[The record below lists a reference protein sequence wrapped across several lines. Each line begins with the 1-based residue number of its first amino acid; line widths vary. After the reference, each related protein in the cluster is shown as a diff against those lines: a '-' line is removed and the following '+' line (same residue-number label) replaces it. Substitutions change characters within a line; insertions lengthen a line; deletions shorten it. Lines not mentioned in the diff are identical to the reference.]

1 MNILRRRRLW
11 SYGLGSVTCVLLL
24 VATIAFLWHR
34 SSSFWSREKS
44 FPTHSDYARHDAW
57 TAMGGNWSADPI
69 EIRNSSDER
78 GARLMSSLGAW
89 RNYQVEADVK
99 VTDSFGEAGL
109 VMRSSGE
116 EEGVDAYHGYF
127 AGLRSMD
134 NSIEFGRADYGWHS
148 LLVASL
154 PAEANLRDW
163 VHMRVVAVGCSFG
176 VFLDFTGGK
185 TASYAINDPECLP
198 QGRFG
203 LRSSLSGARW
213 RNIHVKP
220 ATAAD
225 LPLPGSTPGQD
236 SAGHLR
242 TEPASS
248 MDAAHYREAIQQEA
262 EKHLMLSGVTPIAD
276 FLWKPGRYPNS
287 KIQGVIISL
296 PPLAGIQ
303 DDSSAL
309 ILPNLDPLTPVKIG
323 DEVEASGTIISER
336 FRSRMEDV
344 HLKVLWSE
352 TPIAPWAVTATQLT
366 NGVYRGHYISVEG
379 TLLSVQQ
386 NSSGYQLLLHD
397 SGQTFNVVGS
407 YSFQFDPLKLEPGS
421 RLRVRGNS
429 TSLEQ
434 FTHGI
439 YPFTVIAVHVEV
451 VNAPPWWSLS
461 HVLEL
466 LSGCVLLF
474 VLAQLMINR
483 VQEWHMKSI
492 LREREQLAF
501 EMHDTLAQSF
511 TGIAYQLQAASM
523 ERRGAEQVRHHV
535 QNALH
540 MVHLSHREA
549 SRTIS
554 SLRPQYRESADI
566 ASALGELAQRLSDGS
581 VRIETSVEGH
591 HAQLPLTVTDAL
603 YRIGQEAVTN
613 ALQHS
618 GCGRLSIG
626 LQLTRKQAV
635 LRIAD
640 DGHGI
645 APESCEKGLGL
656 DGMRSRAAK
665 IRARMEI
672 NSSAEDGTTI
682 QVTAPLPRALGWL
695 SGIAESL
702 RVVMPGWRKEQAG
715 VAHMD
720 DRRERKRNSGESR

>member
-1 MNILRRRRLW
+1 MSTVLRRRLW
-11 SYGLGSVTCVLLL
+11 SYGVLVAAGALFCVGLTLLL
-24 VATIAFLWHR
+24 YR
-34 SSSFWSREKS
+34 SNAGWRGEKR
-44 FPTHSDYARHDAW
+44 FPTHSDFSRHDAW
-57 TAMGGNWSADPI
+57 MAMGGSWSADQV
-69 EIRNSSDER
+69 EIRNNSDER
-78 GARLMSSLGAW
+78 GARLMSNLGAW
-89 RNYQVEADVK
+89 RDYQVEADVK
-99 VTDSFGEAGL
+99 VVDSFGEAGL
-109 VMRSSGE
+109 VVRSSGE

-134 NSIEFGRADYGWHS
+134 NSIEFGRADYGWHALFS
-148 LLVASL
+148 APL
-154 PAEANLRDW
+154 PAGANLQDW
-163 VHMRVVAVGCSFG
+163 VHMRVVAVGCNFG
-176 VFLDFTGGK
+176 VFLGFSNGRTG
-185 TASYAINDPECLP
+185 SYAVSDPDCLKE
-198 QGRFG
+198 GRFG
-203 LRSSLSGARW
+203 LRSYLSGATW
-213 RNIHVKP
+213 RNIHVEP
-220 ATAAD
+220 TTADDLPRLAGAAD
-225 LPLPGSTPGQD
+225 QS

-242 TEPASS
+242 TEPANS
-248 MDAAHYREAIQQEA
+248 MDVLRYRAAIQQEA
-262 EKHLMLSGVTPIAD
+262 EKHLMPSGVTPIAD
-276 FLWKPGRYPNS
+276 FLWKPGRHPNS
-287 KIQGVIISL
+287 RIQGVIISL

-309 ILPNLDPLTPVKIG
+309 ILPNLDPSTRVKIG

-366 NGVYRGHYISVEG
+366 NGVYRGHYVSVEG

-386 NSSGYQLLLHD
+386 NSSSYQLLLRD
-397 SGQTFNVVGS
+397 GGQTFNVVGS
-407 YSFQFDPLKLEPGS
+407 NSFQFDPLKLQPGS

-429 TSLEQ
+429 TSLDQ
-434 FTHGI
+434 FTRGI

-451 VNAPPWWSLS
+451 VNAPPWWSLP

-466 LSGCVLLF
+466 LSCCVVLF
-474 VLAQLMINR
+474 VMAQLMINR

-523 ERRGAEQVRHHV
+523 ERRGMEQVRHHV

-566 ASALGELAQRLSDGS
+566 ANALGELAQRLSDGT

-591 HAQLPLTVTDAL
+591 NAQLPLAVTDAL

-618 GCGRLSIG
+618 GCAHLRIH
-626 LQLTRKQAV
+626 LQLTRTHAV
-635 LRIAD
+635 LRIQD

-645 APESCEKGLGL
+645 LPESRAKGLGL

-672 NSSAEDGTTI
+672 ISSAEEGTTI
-682 QVTAPLPRALGWL
+682 LVNAPLPRALGMIR
-695 SGIAESL
+695 GATASL
-702 RVVMPGWRKEQAG
+702 RAVFLDSSQRSAEMGDHGMSDNK
-715 VAHMD
+715 
-720 DRRERKRNSGESR
+720 SGESL